1 MNKDA
6 KKYYRDIKSV
16 IPSGGHQ
23 EKRLIKDYKIRITEL
38 NEMKPDITYDELQQT
53 FGTPIDIVTEYYE
66 GADTVYIMQK
76 IRTTRIIRFCIYCIL
91 ILTLAGFAISAS
103 INIRLYHEIHQGI
116 VTHEKT
122 IIK

>member
-1 MNKDA
+1 MNKNC

-16 IPSGGHQ
+16 IPSGGQQ
-23 EKRLIKDYKIRITEL
+23 ERRLIKDYKIRITEL
-38 NEMKPDITYDELQQT
+38 NEMKPDITYDELQQN

-66 GADTVYIMQK
+66 GADTGYIMQK
-76 IRTTRIIRFCIYCIL
+76 IHITRIMRFCIYFIL
-91 ILTLAGFAISAS
+91 IFTLAGFTISAS
-103 INIRLYHEIHQGI
+103 INIRLYQEIHQGI

>member
-1 MNKDA
+1 
-6 KKYYRDIKSV
+6 
-16 IPSGGHQ
+16 
-23 EKRLIKDYKIRITEL
+23 
-38 NEMKPDITYDELQQT
+38 MKPDITYDELQQT

>member
-53 FGTPIDIVTEYYE
+53 FGTPIAIVTEYYE
-66 GADTVYIMQK
+66 GADTGYIMQK